1 MDSCRMNEAEDC
13 RMADLVSIKS
23 PAVCSDIRSRD
34 YPVLAGGGRAPPNP
48 GNPRPSRP
56 TASDRIAGAAA
67 WKLSWLIGLSASFY
81 LYRNFHLIDDKSLIN
96 YIDLFFWFVTQTAF
110 GRSFFGSS
118 PYVGRLWAVMPA
130 LVSVRLV
137 CDLEQEISRQW
148 G

>member
-1 MDSCRMNEAEDC
+1 
-13 RMADLVSIKS
+13 
-23 PAVCSDIRSRD
+23 
-34 YPVLAGGGRAPPNP
+34 VLAVIQQSPTSPPLA
-48 GNPRPSRP
+48 RISDAI
-56 TASDRIAGAAA
+56 ASDARAGAAA

-81 LYRNFHLIDDKSLIN
+81 LYRNFNLIDYKSLIN